1 MTSPSLV
8 HFLSSIDDPRM
19 DRTKQHKLLDILI
32 ITVLGFMAGNDNWT
46 EIVEWA
52 EHNVDWLKTFL
63 ELENGI
69 PSHDTFGR
77 VFALIDPDQFET
89 AFQDWV
95 LEYRKLFLPSD
106 PEHKDRPLIAIDGKK
121 IRGTTD
127 HKKPFTSAHGMVSA
141 WCSSAGLVL
150 GQKNYDFGK
159 NHEKNVSR
167 DLIDLLQLQ
176 GCIVSLDANGACT
189 DIFNKIVEKKADFV
203 IGLKTNLKSVY
214 KIADQI
220 FSETRP
226 KNKELV
232 STVTEEDRGHG
243 RTEKRI
249 YELIAI
255 DRADFWKTK
264 NRMEA
269 FEKYPHIKCLGR
281 VTSEVNRNAKDVT
294 DTRYFVTSL
303 EQVDHGLFAKSVRS
317 HWDIENKLHWILDV
331 AFNEDRSTIHMKHA
345 MRNVALVRRM
355 ALNLLKSVPS
365 AKKTSVAIKR
375 KKAGWDNKYLH
386 QVLVSGSA

>member
-1 MTSPSLV
+1 V
-8 HFLSSIDDPRM
+8 HYLSGINDPRM
-19 DRTKQHKLLDILI
+19 DRTKRHKLLDILI

-52 EHNVDWLKTFL
+52 EHNEDWLKTFL
-63 ELENGI
+63 ELANGI

-77 VFALIDPDQFET
+77 VFALIDADQFEA
-89 AFQDWV
+89 AFQEWV
-95 LEYRKLFLPSD
+95 LEYRKLFLPTDS
-106 PEHKDRPLIAIDGKK
+106 EQNERPLIAIDGKK

-127 HKKPFTSAHGMVSA
+127 HKKPFTSARGMVSA

-150 GQKNYDFGK
+150 GQKEYDFGE
-159 NHEKNVSR
+159 NHEKLVSR
-167 DLIDLLQLQ
+167 DLIDLLHLQ
-176 GCIVSLDANGACT
+176 GCIVSLDANGACS

-226 KNKELV
+226 KNRDIASV
-232 STVTEEDRGHG
+232 VTEEGQGHG
-243 RTEKRI
+243 RQEKRI

-264 NRMEA
+264 YRMEGL
-269 FEKYPHIKCLGR
+269 EKYPHIKCLGR
-281 VTSEVNRNAKDVT
+281 VTSVVNRNAKDVT
-294 DTRYFVTSL
+294 DTRYFMTSL
-303 EQVDHGLFAKSVRS
+303 EQGDYRLFARSVRS

-375 KKAGWDNKYLH
+375 KKAGWDNRYLQ
-386 QVLVSGSA
+386 QVLVSGPG